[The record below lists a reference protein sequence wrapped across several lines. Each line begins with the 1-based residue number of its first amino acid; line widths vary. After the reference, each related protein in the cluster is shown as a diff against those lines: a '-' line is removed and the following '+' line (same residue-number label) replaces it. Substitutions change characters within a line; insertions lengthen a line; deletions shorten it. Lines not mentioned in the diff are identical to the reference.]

1 MISFWSTYTDAAF
14 RSISTRVVGKPFA
27 FTFYCLVVD
36 CGIVYL
42 YIVTPFSTFRLIS
55 LFIDTKLVVIENT
68 FRGAVQNVTR
78 DDVCE
83 TVATSALTLRSA
95 PYFFFPSRFS
105 IHSVVSLI
113 RPLIP

>member
-1 MISFWSTYTDAAF
+1 
-14 RSISTRVVGKPFA
+14 
-27 FTFYCLVVD
+27 VD

-42 YIVTPFSTFRLIS
+42 YIVTPFLTFRLMS

-83 TVATSALTLRSA
+83 TVAASALTLRPA
-95 PYFFFPSRFS
+95 PYFFFFTLPAFYSFCYLAY
-105 IHSVVSLI
+105 IGL
-113 RPLIP
+113 